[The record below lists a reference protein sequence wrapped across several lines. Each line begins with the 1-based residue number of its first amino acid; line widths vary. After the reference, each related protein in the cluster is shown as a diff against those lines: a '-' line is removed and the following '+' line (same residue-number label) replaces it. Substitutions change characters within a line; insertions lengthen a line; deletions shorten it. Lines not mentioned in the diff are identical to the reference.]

1 MSALS
6 EFIRGNNRFDV
17 RVEESL
23 IIITS
28 QTAPEE
34 LGVPYQ
40 GEKDEPGIFTVLEEL
55 SGEID
60 YEVLSDISDVVSG
73 VVKLNKSVFTDHY
86 FQTLV
91 IERYIQHLAYWAN
104 HNKCSLFVYI
114 IQSEDEKRLVIYT
127 GFEGDIPITIV
138 DLQEMNRVKSC
149 GE

>member
-34 LGVPYQ
+34 VVIPYQ
-40 GEKDEPGIFTVLEEL
+40 GEKEEPGIFTVLEEL

-73 VVKLNKSVFTDHY
+73 VVKLDKGIFAENY

-91 IERYIQHLAYWAN
+91 IEKYIQHLAYWSN

-114 IQSEDEKRLVIYT
+114 IKNEDEKRLVIYT

-138 DLQEMNRVKSC
+138 DLHEMDRVKSC